1 MHMTPYEILSIFI
14 GILALLI
21 SFGTLLIA
29 LLTFLD
35 KKNRKK

>member
-1 MHMTPYEILSIFI
+1 MTDYEIIMIFL

-21 SFGTLLIA
+21 SFGGLIVA

-35 KKNRKK
+35 KRNRKKK

>member
-1 MHMTPYEILSIFI
+1 MTDYEIIMVFL

-21 SFGTLLIA
+21 SSSGLIIA

-35 KKNRKK
+35 KRNKRKK

>member
-1 MHMTPYEILSIFI
+1 MTAYEIVMIFL

-21 SFGTLLIA
+21 SFGGLIVA

-35 KKNRKK
+35 KRNKHK